1 MDYLS
6 SILLICGAF
15 STDPAQPYTAV
26 AYLEKSGYGS
36 RAAAPVVKCVFT
48 ALAGKVRVDPAVTAD
63 PLDIA
68 SYAVAAPQMLPN
80 PLCLVG
86 VGSSVRD

>member
-1 MDYLS
+1 MD
-6 SILLICGAF
+6 
-15 STDPAQPYTAV
+15 PKKPYTAV

-48 ALAGKVRVDPAVTAD
+48 ALAGKIKVDTAVPAD

-68 SYAVAAPQMLPN
+68 SFEVASKQSLPN
-80 PLCLVG
+80 PLCLIG
-86 VGSSVRD
+86 TGSSVRD